1 MHIKSKIIIFLLLL
15 SQAAM
20 SQSYNRTKT
29 GLKTT
34 VNGVDIELQLFGS
47 GMVRVVKSP
56 SGIPFKKHSLS
67 VIEQPK
73 VLPFEITE
81 NGDII
86 TMKSNNL
93 IVNLN
98 SHTGRLSFKNNK
110 GAVLFTEKDY
120 GTQFTPVKDVN
131 KDAFI
136 VRQAFLLDKDEVIYG
151 LGQQQNGALSQRGRR
166 IYLRQDNIKVAIPF
180 FQSTKGYGVF
190 WDNYSATTFTDNPQ
204 ETSLESEI
212 GDCADY
218 YFLPG
223 GNADGV
229 IAQMRQLT
237 GQAPLMPLWFLGFNQ
252 SRERYQSQDE
262 LLGVVAKYR
271 AIGVPLDGIIQ
282 DWQYWGGDNKW
293 NAMSFDKDRYPHPQ
307 VMVDSVHKMKAHLF
321 MVAWASFGP
330 ETPQFTELKEKNML
344 FQDFETYPS
353 VARPYDPYNLKARDI
368 YWDYLNKGI
377 FSVNTDGWWL
387 DSSEPDHGKVK
398 DDLQTYLGSYRSVLN
413 AFPLQHVGGVYDH
426 QRKTTDARRVAI
438 FTRSAFA
445 GQQRYGACTWS
456 GDVGSDWQTFR
467 RQIPAGLN
475 FSLCGIPYWN
485 TDIGGFFASFDGG
498 IKNPDFRELYTRWL
512 QFGAFTPMM
521 RSHGTG
527 IPREIYMFGE
537 RGDPI
542 FDAQEKYINL
552 RYQLLP
558 YIYSTA
564 WGVTARSGSFIRALF
579 MDFVNDKKV
588 YNIDNEFMFGQS
600 ILVTPVTERGA
611 KKQQVY
617 LPAHTTWFD
626 FWTGERIEGGK
637 SVNKPTP
644 IAILPLYVKAG
655 SILPFGPKV
664 QYAEEKKWDELEMR
678 IYPGADGSFTLYED
692 ENNSYNYEKGLHST
706 IDFKWSEKE
715 RKLTIGER
723 KGNFPGVLQNRTFKI
738 VLVDQGKGTGTGSTA
753 KFNKIITYIGHA
765 TSVKL

>member
-1 MHIKSKIIIFLLLL
+1 
-15 SQAAM
+15 M
-20 SQSYNRTKT
+20 SQSYTRTKT
-29 GLKTT
+29 GMKAT
-34 VNGVDIELQLFGS
+34 VNGIDIELQLFGA
-47 GMVRVVKSP
+47 GIVRVIKSP
-56 SGIPFKKHSLS
+56 KGIPCKKSSLSVVKEPEVIPFK
-67 VIEQPK
+67 IEQK
-73 VLPFEITE
+73 GKMMILQSEKFQ
-81 NGDII
+81 
-86 TMKSNNL
+86 
-93 IVNLN
+93 VNLN
-98 SHTGRLSFKNNK
+98 SQTGKLSFKDPK
-110 GAVLFTEKDY
+110 GASLLTEKDY
-120 GTQFTPVKDVN
+120 SVQFTPVKDVN

-151 LGQQQNGALSQRGRR
+151 LGQQQNGSLNQRGRK
-166 IYLRQDNIKVAIPF
+166 IYLRQDNMKVAIPF
-180 FQSTKGYGVF
+180 FQSTKGYGIF

-218 YFLPG
+218 YFLLG

-237 GQAPLMPLWFLGFNQ
+237 GKAPLMPLWFLGFNQ

-271 AIGVPLDGIIQ
+271 SIGVPLDGIIQ
-282 DWQYWGGDNKW
+282 DWQYWGNDNKW

-307 VMVDSVHKMKAHLF
+307 MMVDSVHKMNAHLF
-321 MVAWASFGP
+321 IVAWASFGP
-330 ETPQFTELKEKNML
+330 ETPQFAELKKKNMI

-353 VARPYDPYNLKARDI
+353 VARPYDVYSPEARDI
-368 YWDYLNKGI
+368 YWDYLNKGV
-377 FSVNTDGWWL
+377 FSLNTDGWWL
-387 DSSEPDHGKVK
+387 DSSEPDHGKVS

-426 QRKTTDARRVAI
+426 QRKTTDAKRVAI

-456 GDVGSDWQTFR
+456 GDVHSDWQTFR

-485 TDIGGFFASFDGG
+485 TDIGGFFAGFDGG
-498 IKNPDFRELYTRWL
+498 NKNPDFRELYTRWL

-537 RGDPI
+537 HGDPI

-579 MDFVNDKKV
+579 MDFINDKKV
-588 YNIDNEFMFGQS
+588 YTIDNEYMFGQS
-600 ILVTPVTERGA
+600 ILVTPVTERGT
-611 KKQQVY
+611 KEQQVY
-617 LPAHTTWFD
+617 LPAGTTWYD
-626 FWTGERIEGGK
+626 FWTNEKTEGGK
-637 SVNKPTP
+637 TVNKPTP
-644 IAILPLYVKAG
+644 IDILPLYVKAG

-664 QYAEEKKWDELEMR
+664 QYAEEKKWDDLEIR
-678 IYPGADGSFTLYED
+678 IYPGANGSFTLYED
-692 ENNSYNYEKGLHST
+692 DNNSYNYEKGRYAT
-706 IDFKWSEKE
+706 IDFKWSEKD
-715 RKLTIGER
+715 KTLTLSDRIGD
-723 KGNFPGVLQNRTFKI
+723 FPGILKNRTFKI
-738 VLVDQGKGTGTGSTA
+738 LLVGQGKGIGTSPATS
-753 KFNKIITYIGHA
+753 FDKIIVYKGQSISA
-765 TSVKL
+765 NFK